1 MDNPVLVEVTRGGE
15 VESRHRGAFA
25 VADAQG
31 RLLSAVGDAD
41 HAVFPRSAIKIFQ
54 ALPLVESGAADA
66 FGFTQG
72 ELALACASHGGEPRH
87 VETAASMLRKAGF
100 VAGDLECGAHWPFFD
115 EAAHDLAASGAEPS
129 ALHNNCSG
137 KHAGM
142 LALARHLGVQ
152 AAGYVERDHQVQ
164 RTIAATMGEICETDL
179 ATAPCGVDGCSVP
192 TWSMPLAN
200 LARGLARLASP
211 DGLAQGRAEAAARL
225 FAACAAEPFL
235 VAGTGRM
242 CTRIMSAVPR
252 AFVKVGA
259 EGVYCAAVPHAGLGI
274 ALKCDDGASR
284 AAEAMVAAILA
295 RLSVFSDDERGRLAA
310 FECQPVLNRRGTHV
324 GDVRA
329 VAERFEAVKG
339 IAA

>member
-15 VESRHRGAFA
+15 VESRHRGAFV

-31 RLLSAVGDAD
+31 KVHAAAGDTD

-66 FGFTQG
+66 FGFTQA

-87 VETAASMLRKAGF
+87 VETAASMLRKSGF
-100 VAGDLECGAHWPFFD
+100 GAGDLECGAHWPFLD
-115 EAAHDLAASGAEPS
+115 DAAHDLAASGGEPS

-142 LALARHLGVQ
+142 LALARHLGAE

-164 RTIAATMGEICETDL
+164 RAIAATMGDICETDL
-179 ATAPCGVDGCSVP
+179 ATAPCGIDGCSVP

-200 LARGLARLASP
+200 LAKGLARLASP
-211 DGLAQGRAEAAARL
+211 GALEPGRADAAARL

-295 RLSVFSDDERGRLAA
+295 RLSVFSDDERQKLAG

-329 VAERFEAVKG
+329 VTERFAVV
-339 IAA
+339 